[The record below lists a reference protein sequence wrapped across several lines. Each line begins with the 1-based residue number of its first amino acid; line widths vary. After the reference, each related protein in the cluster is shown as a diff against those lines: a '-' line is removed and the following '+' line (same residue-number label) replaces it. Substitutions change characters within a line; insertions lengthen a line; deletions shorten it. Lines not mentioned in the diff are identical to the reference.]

1 MSQQTTTTNV
11 IREVIDH
18 ASRNRPFVV
27 VRARDDDEGNEL
39 VEICQG
45 TDVVWMSIAHAN
57 AVAVALN
64 ELLDELEPAAEDGTD

>member
-1 MSQQTTTTNV
+1 MSHATTTTNV

-18 ASRNRPFVV
+18 ASDARPLVV
-27 VRARDDDEGNEL
+27 VRARDDDDGNEL

-45 TDVVWMSIAHAN
+45 TDRVWMSIDHAT

-64 ELLDELEPAAEDGTD
+64 ELLDELEPADQEGTN